1 MTKRNLILFHFIS
14 LFPSSSFAI
23 AFLSFQSLLSFCS
36 KVERA
41 TNQPQTVQFSYSFD
55 VSFGWV
61 LVSEWLLRV
70 NWLLLLLI
78 VDVDVVVVVNVVVDV
93 VVIVVVIF
101 VVVIFCCC
109 CCCYCHYCC
118 CSLSLLLLSSSLLLL
133 SSSLSSSMSSLLS
146 ATFWQKQQ
154 LLVRFAGSQDLI
166 TLIRWNFHTLLL
178 LLISSAILVEP
189 QTKSFS
195 SGNGLM
201 PSAVVAHEAS
211 ANNVLISEL
220 FDEWFRYYRHHH

>member
-178 LLISSAILVEP
+178 LLPMFYRASICCLLCYYTLPLCTTTALSLS
-189 QTKSFS
+189 
-195 SGNGLM
+195 M
-201 PSAVVAHEAS
+201 CAHMYR
-211 ANNVLISEL
+211 VLNLSVL
-220 FDEWFRYYRHHH
+220 LLS